1 MKRGK
6 PKKYKLAAY
15 AEKYR
20 LAAHVAGM
28 LAVRRW
34 AVSMFAEIE
43 NDPRNTTGE
52 PIVWPASLILAHK
65 CSEVLLIRPL
75 AAPRA
80 RQPHLKSRKP
90 R

>member
-43 NDPRNTTGE
+43 NDPRTTGE
-52 PIVWPASLILAHK
+52 PIVWPSSLILAHK
-65 CSEVLLIRPL
+65 WSEVLLIRPL
-75 AAPRA
+75 AAPRP
-80 RQPHLKSRKP
+80 RQPKPNRRKP